1 MTGSVVARIKRVTHR
16 YGAAFALSDL
26 ALDIP
31 AQCMAGLIGPDG
43 VGKSTLL
50 ALIAG
55 VRKIQ
60 FGEVTV
66 LDGNMAD
73 ERHRRASYG
82 RIAYM
87 PQGLGRNL
95 YPTLGVSDN
104 IDFFG
109 RLFGQGEAE
118 RRARIDELLKATGLD
133 PFPDRPCGKLSGG
146 MKQKVSLCCS
156 LMHDPDLLILDE
168 PTTGVDPLSRRQF
181 WELID
186 SIRARRPH
194 MSVIVATAY
203 MDEAS
208 RFDWLAAMDD
218 GKVIARGAP
227 KEILERAKKSTLDD
241 AFIALL
247 PPEKRGQHQE
257 VIVRPRAESDD
268 KTPAIEAEG
277 LTRRFGDFVAV
288 DHVSFRIGRGEIFG
302 FLGSNGCGKTTT
314 MKMMTGLLPV
324 TEGSAKLFG
333 KPMGADDMEA
343 RENVGYMSQAFSLYS
358 ELTVRQNL
366 ELHAQLY
373 HLPAH
378 DIEGRINE
386 LLERYDLKDVAG
398 AKPESLPLGVKQRLQ
413 LAVAV
418 LHRPPL
424 LILDEPTSGV
434 DPVARDQFWRTL
446 IGLSRDD
453 GVTIFL
459 STHFMNEAARCD
471 RISLMHQGRVLAV
484 GAPNELVKERGSAT
498 LEDAFISYLEEAAKS
513 EEKKKAEPT
522 PAAAPGVGEEGK
534 KAEPAPQPAAAAGVT
549 ATEAVQSRASRRFD
563 PGRLWAYARLETMQ
577 LLRDPIRMTFAFIGP
592 VILMFAMGYG
602 ITFDVENLK
611 FAAFDQDQTP
621 ESRRLLEGFSGSHY
635 FTERPPIT
643 SAAELEQRMRS
654 GELAVAIEIPA
665 GFGRDLANL
674 HSPEVAFW
682 VDGAMPF
689 RGETTRGYVT
699 GIILRYAEDLA
710 VERFGGPNLV
720 SKPQPRLSNVYVG
733 PVNIENRFRYN
744 QAFKSVFAMVPS
756 CIVIMLV
763 LIPAA
768 MATIAVVRE
777 KETGS
782 IANFRSTPISKS
794 EFLVG
799 KQLPYVVVG
808 MLTFMLLLLMAYFV
822 FHVPVK
828 GSFGA
833 LALGTLL
840 YVFSTSGFGQ
850 LISTLTRTQVAAV
863 FATVVLATI
872 PVINFSGLLVPV
884 SSLTGQ
890 GRLIGLLFPAAWY
903 QPISVGTFTKG
914 LGFSDLWFNALI
926 IAVFAVIFFIA
937 AHILLRKQES

>member
-1 MTGSVVARIKRVTHR
+1 MTTVIARIESVTHR
-16 YGAAFALSDL
+16 YGKTFALNDL
-26 ALDIP
+26 TLDIP

-50 ALIAG
+50 ALISG

-60 FGEVTV
+60 TGKVMV

-73 ERHRRASYG
+73 ENHRRASYG

-95 YPTLGVSDN
+95 YPTLSVFDN

-109 RLFGQGEAE
+109 RLFGQGAAE
-118 RRARIDELLKATGLD
+118 RRKRIDDLLEATGLD
-133 PFPDRPCGKLSGG
+133 PFADRPCGKLSGG
-146 MKQKVSLCCS
+146 MKQKCSLCCS
-156 LMHDPDLLILDE
+156 LMHDPDLLVLDE

-186 SIRARRPH
+186 SIRARRPL

-208 RFDWLAAMDD
+208 RFDWLAGMDD
-218 GKVIARGAP
+218 GKVIAHGAP
-227 KEILERAKKSTLDD
+227 KEILARAQKSNLDD

-247 PPEKRGQHQE
+247 PPEKRSQHQE
-257 VIVRPRAESDD
+257 VIVRPRTESED

-288 DHVSFRIGRGEIFG
+288 DHVSFCIGRGEIFG

-324 TEGSAKLFG
+324 TEGWAKLFG
-333 KPMGADDMEA
+333 KPMAADDMEA
-343 RENVGYMSQAFSLYS
+343 RQNVGYMSQAFSLYS

-366 ELHAQLY
+366 ELHAHLY
-373 HLPAH
+373 HLPANE
-378 DIEGRINE
+378 IEDRINE
-386 LLERYDLKDVAG
+386 LLERYDLKSVAD

-418 LHRPPL
+418 LHRPPM

-446 IGLSRDD
+446 IDLSRND

-459 STHFMNEAARCD
+459 STHFMNEAERCD
-471 RISLMHQGRVLAV
+471 RISLMHAGKVLAV
-484 GAPNELVKERGSAT
+484 GAPKELVKERGSAS
-498 LEDAFISYLEEAAKS
+498 LEDAFISYLEEAGGAEK
-513 EEKKKAEPT
+513 EKKVKP
-522 PAAAPGVGEEGK
+522 
-534 KAEPAPQPAAAAGVT
+534 PQPAASPEKSAA
-549 ATEAVQSRASRRFD
+549 SHASKRFD
-563 PGRLWAYARLETMQ
+563 PGRLWAYARRETME
-577 LLRDPIRMTFAFIGP
+577 LLRDPFRLAFAFIGP

-611 FAAFDQDQTP
+611 YAAFDQDQTP
-621 ESRRLLEGFSGSHY
+621 ASRRLLESFSGSRY
-635 FTERPPIT
+635 FTERPPIN

-654 GELAVAIEIPA
+654 GELAIAVEIPS

-674 HSPEVAFW
+674 RSPEVAFW
-682 VDGAMPF
+682 IDAAMPF
-689 RGETTRGYVT
+689 RGETTKGYVT
-699 GIILRYAEDLA
+699 GLMLRYAQDLA
-710 VERFGGPNLV
+710 VERLGPNPV
-720 SKPQPRLSNVYVG
+720 SNVYVG
-733 PVNIENRFRYN
+733 GVNIENRFRYN
-744 QAFKSVFAMVPS
+744 QAFKSVFSMVPS
-756 CIVIMLV
+756 VVVIILV
-763 LIPAA
+763 LIPAV
-768 MATIAVVRE
+768 MATIGVVRE

-782 IANFRSTPISKS
+782 IANFRSTPISKF
-794 EFLVG
+794 EFLIG
-799 KQLPYVVVG
+799 KQFPYVIVG
-808 MLTFMLLLLMAYFV
+808 MLAFILMLLMAFVV

-840 YVFSTSGFGQ
+840 YVFSTCGFGQ
-850 LISTLTRTQVAAV
+850 LVSTFTRTQVAAI
-863 FATVVLATI
+863 FATTVLAII
-872 PVINFSGLLVPV
+872 PTVNFSGLLVPV
-884 SSLTGQ
+884 SSLTGA
-890 GRLIGLLFPAAWY
+890 GRAIGLAFPAAWF

-914 LGFSDLWFNALI
+914 LGFSDLWLNALVL
-926 IAVFAVIFFIA
+926 AAFAVGFFIA
-937 AHILLRKQES
+937 AHILLPKQET

>member
-1 MTGSVVARIKRVTHR
+1 MSKATIARIERVTHQ
-16 YGAAFALSDL
+16 YGKTFALNDL

-50 ALIAG
+50 ALISG

-60 FGEVTV
+60 TGKVTV

-73 ERHRRASYG
+73 ESHRRESYG

-95 YPTLGVSDN
+95 YPTLSVFDN

-109 RLFGQGEAE
+109 RLFGQGRPE

-133 PFPDRPCGKLSGG
+133 PFADRPCGKLSGG

-156 LMHDPDLLILDE
+156 LMHDPDLLVLDE

-186 SIRARRPH
+186 SIRARRPL

-208 RFDWLAAMDD
+208 RFDWLAGMDD
-218 GKVIARGAP
+218 GKVIAHGAP

-247 PPEKRGQHQE
+247 PPEKRAQHQE
-257 VIVRPRAESDD
+257 VIIRPRVESTD

-324 TEGSAKLFG
+324 TEGWAKLFG

-343 RENVGYMSQAFSLYS
+343 RRAVGFMSQAFSLYN

-366 ELHAQLY
+366 DLHARLY
-373 HLPAH
+373 HLPPNE
-378 DIEGRINE
+378 IERRIKE
-386 LLERYDLKDVAG
+386 LLERYGLKEVAD
-398 AKPESLPLGVKQRLQ
+398 AKPDSLPLGVKQRLQ

-418 LHRPPL
+418 LHRPPI

-434 DPVARDQFWRTL
+434 DPVARDGFWRTL
-446 IGLSRDD
+446 IDLSRND

-459 STHFMNEAARCD
+459 STHFMTEAERCD
-471 RISLMHQGRVLAV
+471 RISLMHAGKVLAV
-484 GAPNELVKERGSAT
+484 GAPKELVEKRACNS
-498 LEDAFISYLEEAAKS
+498 LEDAFISYLEEAGAAGK
-513 EEKKKAEPT
+513 EKKVELPRPEASPAEPPK
-522 PAAAPGVGEEGK
+522 PAAPSAQTV
-534 KAEPAPQPAAAAGVT
+534 V
-549 ATEAVQSRASRRFD
+549 SRASTRFD
-563 PGRLWAYARLETMQ
+563 PGRLWAYARRETME
-577 LLRDPIRMTFAFIGP
+577 LLRDPIRLGFAFLGP
-592 VILMFAMGYG
+592 ALLMIAMGYG

-611 FAAFDQDQTP
+611 YAAFDQDQTP
-621 ESRRLLEGFSGSHY
+621 QSRRLLEGFSGSHY
-635 FTERPPIT
+635 FSEQPPIG
-643 SAAELEQRMRS
+643 SAAELGHRMRS
-654 GELAVAIEIPA
+654 GDLAVAVEIPS
-665 GFGRDLANL
+665 GFGRDLASL
-674 HSPEVAFW
+674 HPPELAVW
-682 VDGAMPF
+682 IDGAMPF
-689 RGETTRGYVT
+689 RGETTLGYVN
-699 GIILRYAEDLA
+699 GVILRYVQDL
-710 VERFGGPNLV
+710 VIERLGPNPV
-720 SKPQPRLSNVYVG
+720 ANVYLGGVK
-733 PVNIENRFRYN
+733 VENRFRYN

-756 CIVIMLV
+756 VIMIMLLV
-763 LIPAA
+763 MPMV
-768 MATIAVVRE
+768 MATIGVVRE

-782 IANFRSTPISKS
+782 ISNFRSTPISKL
-794 EFLVG
+794 EFLLG

-808 MLTFMLLLLMAYFV
+808 MLIFVLMLLMSLFI
-822 FHVPVK
+822 FQVPVK
-828 GSFGA
+828 GSFAALTLGA
-833 LALGTLL
+833 LL
-840 YVFSTSGFGQ
+840 YVFVACNFGQ
-850 LISTLTRTQVAAV
+850 FVSTFTRTQVAAV
-863 FATVVLATI
+863 FAATVISVI
-872 PVINFSGLLVPV
+872 PTANFSGLLVPV
-884 SSLTGQ
+884 SLLTGT
-890 GRLIGLLFPAAWY
+890 GRAIGLAFPAAWF

-926 IAVFAVIFFIA
+926 LALFAVGYFIA
-937 AHILLRKQES
+937 GHIVLQKQER

>member
-1 MTGSVVARIKRVTHR
+1 MTAAVASVERVTHR
-16 YGAAFALSDL
+16 YGKTLALNDL
-26 ALDIP
+26 SLDIP
-31 AQCMAGLIGPDG
+31 AHCMAGLIGPDG

-50 ALIAG
+50 ALISG

-60 FGEVTV
+60 TGKIMA

-73 ERHRRASYG
+73 EHHRRASYG

-95 YPTLGVSDN
+95 YPTLSVFDN

-109 RLFGQGEAE
+109 RLFGQGAAE
-118 RRARIDELLKATGLD
+118 RHARIAELLKATALD

-156 LMHDPDLLILDE
+156 LMHDPDLLVLDE

-186 SIRARRPH
+186 SIRVRRPR

-208 RFDWLAAMDD
+208 RFDWLAGMDD
-218 GKVIARGAP
+218 GKVIAQGAP
-227 KEILERAKKSTLDD
+227 KEILAKAQKSTLDD

-257 VIVRPRAESDD
+257 VIVRPRPESEDQ
-268 KTPAIEAEG
+268 TPAIEADG
-277 LTRRFGDFVAV
+277 LTRRFGKFVAV

-333 KPMGADDMEA
+333 KPMGADDMQA
-343 RENVGYMSQAFSLYS
+343 RQNVGYMSQAFSLYA

-366 ELHAQLY
+366 ELHAHLY
-373 HLPAH
+373 HLPAKQ
-378 DIEGRINE
+378 IKPRIKE
-386 LLERYDLKDVAG
+386 LLERYDLKNVAD

-418 LHRPPL
+418 LHRPPI

-434 DPVARDQFWRTL
+434 DPVARDAFWRTL
-446 IGLSRDD
+446 IDLSRND

-459 STHFMNEAARCD
+459 STHFMNEAERCD

-484 GAPNELVKERGSAT
+484 GSPKELVKGRGSAN
-498 LEDAFISYLEEAAKS
+498 LEDAFISYLEEAAGT
-513 EEKKKAEPT
+513 EQKKQAQ
-522 PAAAPGVGEEGK
+522 AAPQS
-534 KAEPAPQPAAAAGVT
+534 AETAARAPSSEPGAQQAKPA
-549 ATEAVQSRASRRFD
+549 QSRASRRFD

-577 LLRDPIRMTFAFIGP
+577 LLRDPIRMSFAFMGP
-592 VILMFAMGYG
+592 VILMLAFGYG

-611 FAAFDQDQTP
+611 FAAFDQDRTP
-621 ESRRLLEGFSGSHY
+621 ESRRLIESFSGSHY
-635 FTERPPIT
+635 FTQQPAIST
-643 SAAELEQRMRS
+643 TAELQRRMES
-654 GELAVAIEIPA
+654 GELAVVIEIPS
-665 GFGRDLANL
+665 GFGRDLAGL
-674 HSPEVAFW
+674 HSPQVAFW
-682 VDGAMPF
+682 IDGAMPF
-689 RGETTRGYVT
+689 RGSTTKGYVT
-699 GIILRYAEDLA
+699 GLMLRYAKDLA
-710 VERFGGPNLV
+710 IERFGPNA
-720 SKPQPRLSNVYVG
+720 PSNVYLG
-733 PVNIENRFRYN
+733 SLNIESRFRYN
-744 QAFKSVFAMVPS
+744 QAFKSTFSMIPS
-756 CIVIMLV
+756 TVVMILV
-763 LIPAA
+763 LIPAI

-782 IANFRSTPISKS
+782 IANFRSTPISKL
-794 EFLVG
+794 EFLTG
-799 KQLPYVVVG
+799 KQFPYIAVG
-808 MLTFMLLLLMAYFV
+808 MLTFTLLLLMAFFV
-822 FHVPVK
+822 FNVPVK

-833 LALGTLL
+833 LALGALL
-840 YVFSTSGFGQ
+840 FVFSTCGFGQ
-850 LISTLTRTQVAAV
+850 FISTFTRTQIAAV
-863 FATVVLATI
+863 FATTILAVI
-872 PVINFSGLLVPV
+872 PTVNFSGLLVPV
-884 SSLTGQ
+884 STLTGQ
-890 GRLIGLLFPAAWY
+890 GRLTGLMFPAAWF

-914 LGFSDLWFNALI
+914 LSYSDLGLNALVLV
-926 IAVFAVIFFIA
+926 VFGIGYLIA
-937 AHILLRKQES
+937 AHIVLQKQEA

>member
-1 MTGSVVARIKRVTHR
+1 MTNPVVASVERVTHR
-16 YGAAFALSDL
+16 YGKTFALNDL
-26 ALDIP
+26 TLEIP
-31 AQCMAGLIGPDG
+31 AHCMAGLIGPDG

-60 FGEVTV
+60 TGKV
-66 LDGNMAD
+66 LVLNGNMAD
-73 ERHRRASYG
+73 EHHRRASYG

-95 YPTLGVSDN
+95 YPTLSVFDN

-109 RLFGQGEAE
+109 RLFGQDAAE
-118 RRARIDELLKATGLD
+118 RHARIDELLKATGLS

-186 SIRARRPH
+186 SIRTRRPD
-194 MSVIVATAY
+194 MSVMVATAY

-208 RFDWLAAMDD
+208 RFDWLAGMDD
-218 GKVIARGAP
+218 GKVIAQGAP
-227 KEILERAKKSTLDD
+227 KEILAKAQKTTLDD

-247 PPEKRGQHQE
+247 PPEKRGLHQE
-257 VIVRPRAESDD
+257 VIVRPRVETED

-314 MKMMTGLLPV
+314 MKMLTGLLPV

-343 RENVGYMSQAFSLYS
+343 RQNVGYMSQAFSLYS

-366 ELHAQLY
+366 ELHAHLY
-373 HLPAH
+373 HLRANE
-378 DIEGRINE
+378 IEARLSE
-386 LLERYDLKDVAG
+386 LLERYDLKDVAD

-418 LHRPPL
+418 LHRPPM

-434 DPVARDQFWRTL
+434 DPVARDAFWRTL
-446 IGLSRDD
+446 IDLSRND

-459 STHFMNEAARCD
+459 STHFMNEAERCD

-484 GAPNELVKERGSAT
+484 GAPKELVKQRGSAT
-498 LEDAFISYLEEAAKS
+498 LEDAFISYLEEAGGAGK
-513 EEKKKAEPT
+513 EKKPE
-522 PAAAPGVGEEGK
+522 PAAEAVAPE
-534 KAEPAPQPAAAAGVT
+534 AAASAAPTVAKPG
-549 ATEAVQSRASRRFD
+549 ESRASRRFD
-563 PGRLWAYARLETMQ
+563 PGRLWAYARRETME
-577 LLRDPIRMTFAFIGP
+577 LLRDPIRLAFAFIGP
-592 VILMFAMGYG
+592 VVLMFAMGYG
-602 ITFDVENLK
+602 ITFDVENLNY
-611 FAAFDQDQTP
+611 AAFDQDRTP
-621 ESRRLLEGFSGSHY
+621 ESRRLLESFSGSRY
-635 FTERPPIT
+635 FSKRPPIG
-643 SAAELEQRMRS
+643 SPAELEQRMRS
-654 GELAVAIEIPA
+654 GELAVVVEIPS
-665 GFGRDLANL
+665 GFGRDLERL

-682 VDGAMPF
+682 IDAAMPF
-689 RGETTRGYVT
+689 RGETAKGYVT
-699 GIILRYAEDLA
+699 GLTLRYVQDLLL
-710 VERFGGPNLV
+710 ERSGPNA
-720 SKPQPRLSNVYVG
+720 LSNVYLG
-733 PVNIENRFRYN
+733 GINIENRFRYN
-744 QAFKSVFAMVPS
+744 QGFKSVFSMVPS
-756 CIVIMLV
+756 VVVIILV
-763 LIPAA
+763 LIPAI
-768 MATIAVVRE
+768 MATIGIVRE

-782 IANFRSTPISKS
+782 IANFQSTPISKF
-794 EFLVG
+794 EFLMG
-799 KQLPYVVVG
+799 KLFPYVVVG
-808 MLTFMLLLLMAYFV
+808 MLSFILMLLMAYVV

-833 LALGTLL
+833 LALGALL
-840 YVFSTSGFGQ
+840 YVISTCGFGQ
-850 LISTLTRTQVAAV
+850 LVSTFTRTQVAAV
-863 FATVVLATI
+863 FATTVLSII
-872 PVINFSGLLVPV
+872 PVVNFSGLLVPV
-884 SSLTGQ
+884 SSLTGA
-890 GRLIGLLFPAAWY
+890 GRAIGLMFPAAWF

-914 LGFSDLWFNALI
+914 LTYSDLWFNALVL
-926 IAVFAVIFFIA
+926 ALFAVGFFTA
-937 AHILLRKQES
+937 SHLFLRKQES